1 MTLRVV
7 SIVLCA
13 VPALCCVGCGA
24 STMPYSAG
32 ATTECLDS
40 NVGAATI
47 DYLGTDEL
55 SRKASG
61 GSYRVEIGGNSAVLA
76 FWGSPRAATEAV
88 SRYGRIAAAA
98 GVPSTSLLTRKRNVS
113 IEWQDTPGRSDAE
126 AITHCLRTS

>member
-1 MTLRVV
+1 MV
-7 SIVLCA
+7 SIALCA
-13 VPALCCVGCGA
+13 VPALCFVGCGA

-40 NVGAATI
+40 NVSAATI
-47 DYLGTDEL
+47 DYLGTDRL
-55 SRKASG
+55 SRRASG

-113 IEWQDTPGRSDAE
+113 IEWQDTPGRSDAD